1 MQNSDS
7 VGQLAAFQDPDP
19 MFCLRK
25 IAAEGFKFTAP
36 ILLIVL
42 VFSQSPVGT
51 HPRDA
56 FFVAVIDD

>member
-1 MQNSDS
+1 
-7 VGQLAAFQDPDP
+7 

>member
-1 MQNSDS
+1 
-7 VGQLAAFQDPDP
+7 

-25 IAAEGFKFTAP
+25 IAAEWFKFTVP

-42 VFSQSPVGT
+42 VFTQSPVGT